1 MEFKLHNGSGGLCC
15 KSCGRQDKQLNTY
28 DWLADIPGN
37 AEESEMV
44 EIQFKNTRKGYFR
57 NSNKIP
63 LEKGDIVAVEATP
76 GHDIGVVTLTG
87 RLVPL
92 QMRKAN
98 IKSEADIKRIYRKA
112 KQVDMDKYNEAKARE
127 HSTMIRARQIAL
139 DLNLNMKIGDV
150 EYQGDGNKAIFYYI
164 ADERVDFR
172 QLIKVLADAFHVR
185 IEMKQIGARQEAGR
199 IGGIGPC
206 GRELCCATWMT
217 SFVSVS
223 TSAARFQ
230 DISLNPQKL
239 AGQCAKLKCC
249 LNYEVDCYVEAQ
261 KRLPSKEIEL
271 ETKDGVFYF
280 FKADILNNQITYST
294 DKNIPANLVTISGRR
309 AFEVIGLN
317 KRGIKPDYLLEE
329 THRSEP
335 KKPVDLLEQESLTR
349 FDRNRKNKNSGD
361 GNNGNGNNNG
371 NRNKKKKKS
380 SNNRPQGSEQP
391 ATPQPQEQQSKPQG
405 MRNGH
410 KEMRDARNGTTITAS
425 ALTTTNL
432 NPKGINLFEMTNR
445 FKNKTK
451 HLKYIILLFIVG
463 ALGACDKQTVYH
475 TFRSVPQEGWKRQDT
490 LFFDVAVPD
499 SQTYYKLT
507 VEIRNRNT
515 YPYQNINLSIGY
527 EDPESKRV
535 QVDTLKAVL
544 ASKEGIWKGDG
555 WGGLYQSAFSAGS
568 IKIGRSGNYLFKIAY
583 TLPDEILPGINDV
596 GIKLRR

>member
-37 AEESEMV
+37 AEESDMV
-44 EIQFKNTRKGYFR
+44 EVQFKNTRKGYFR

-112 KQVDMDKYNEAKARE
+112 KPVDMDKYNEAKARE

-223 TSAARFQ
+223 TSAARYQ

-280 FKADILNNQITYST
+280 FKADILSNQITYST
-294 DKNIPANLVTISGRR
+294 DKSIPANLVTISGRR

-317 KRGIKPDYLLEE
+317 KRGIKPESLLEE
-329 THRSEP
+329 THRTEP

-349 FDRNRKNKNSGD
+349 FDRNRKNKNGGD
-361 GNNGNGNNNG
+361 GNNGNGNGNNGG
-371 NRNKKKKKS
+371 NRNKKKKKTP
-380 SNNRPQGSEQP
+380 NNRPQGGEQSAAPQQQEQP
-391 ATPQPQEQQSKPQG
+391 RQQGDEKRPQG
-405 MRNGH
+405 NERRSQRNSNNRKRPH
-410 KEMRDARNGTTITAS
+410 NNK
-425 ALTTTNL
+425 
-432 NPKGINLFEMTNR
+432 PKSQG
-445 FKNKTK
+445 
-451 HLKYIILLFIVG
+451 
-463 ALGACDKQTVYH
+463 DKPAQNDK
-475 TFRSVPQEGWKRQDT
+475 PAQE
-490 LFFDVAVPD
+490 
-499 SQTYYKLT
+499 
-507 VEIRNRNT
+507 
-515 YPYQNINLSIGY
+515 
-527 EDPESKRV
+527 
-535 QVDTLKAVL
+535 
-544 ASKEGIWKGDG
+544 
-555 WGGLYQSAFSAGS
+555 
-568 IKIGRSGNYLFKIAY
+568 
-583 TLPDEILPGINDV
+583 
-596 GIKLRR
+596 